1 MRPRMGNALQA
12 FGGSEDPGFRF
23 LLLSSPPLRALAWA
37 GLGWAELGWDVPSGC
52 CSPGGTQTRYPAL
65 CVCMS
70 VSDGPIVNVRA

>member
-12 FGGSEDPGFRF
+12 FGGSEEPEFRF
-23 LLLSSPPLRALAWA
+23 LLLLLLLRALAWA
-37 GLGWAELGWDVPSGC
+37 GLGWAELGWDVPSGCC